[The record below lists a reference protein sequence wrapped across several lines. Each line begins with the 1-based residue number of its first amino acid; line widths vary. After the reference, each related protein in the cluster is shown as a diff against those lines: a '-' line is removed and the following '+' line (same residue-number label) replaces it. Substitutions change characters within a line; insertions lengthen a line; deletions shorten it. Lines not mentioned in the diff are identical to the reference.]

1 LSAELK
7 FRLDDDRECLL
18 LPVWIITTVLDMN
31 AFDKHSKSV
40 TAWCEDCDCVFD
52 TRWNADHH
60 QEEKS
65 HRVKVM
71 EFWIT
76 SRK

>member
-1 LSAELK
+1 MYFMMDNVYYGEFKNNKS
-7 FRLDDDRECLL
+7 
-18 LPVWIITTVLDMN
+18 VLDMN
-31 AFDKHSKSV
+31 AFDKHRKSV
-40 TAWCEDCDCVFD
+40 TAWCEDCDSVFD
-52 TRWNADHH
+52 TRWHANEH

-76 SRK
+76 GRR

>member
-1 LSAELK
+1 
-7 FRLDDDRECLL
+7 
-18 LPVWIITTVLDMN
+18 MN
-31 AFDKHSKSV
+31 AFDKHRKSV

-52 TRWNADHH
+52 TRWHANEH
-60 QEEKS
+60 QEEKKD
-65 HRVKVM
+65 HRVKIM

>member
-1 LSAELK
+1 M
-7 FRLDDDRECLL
+7 F
-18 LPVWIITTVLDMN
+18 ITTKLEIIARVLDMN
-31 AFDKHSKSV
+31 AFDKHRKSL

-52 TRWNADHH
+52 TRWHANEH

-76 SRK
+76 GRK

>member
-1 LSAELK
+1 
-7 FRLDDDRECLL
+7 
-18 LPVWIITTVLDMN
+18 MN
-31 AFDKHSKSV
+31 AFDKHRKSV
-40 TAWCEDCDCVFD
+40 TAWCENCDCVFD
-52 TRWNADHH
+52 TKWDADLH
-60 QEEKS
+60 QEEEKS

>member
-1 LSAELK
+1 
-7 FRLDDDRECLL
+7 
-18 LPVWIITTVLDMN
+18 MN
-31 AFDKHSKSV
+31 AFDKSRKSV
-40 TAWCEDCDCVFD
+40 TAWCEDCNLVFD
-52 TRWNADHH
+52 TRWRANEH

-76 SRK
+76 GTR

>member
-1 LSAELK
+1 
-7 FRLDDDRECLL
+7 
-18 LPVWIITTVLDMN
+18 MN
-31 AFDKHSKSV
+31 AFDKHRKSV

-52 TRWNADHH
+52 TKWHANEH

-65 HRVKVM
+65 HRVKVT

-76 SRK
+76 GRK

>member
-1 LSAELK
+1 MAGMNNNIGIS
-7 FRLDDDRECLL
+7 
-18 LPVWIITTVLDMN
+18 MN
-31 AFDKHSKSV
+31 AFDKHRKSV
-40 TAWCEDCDCVFD
+40 TAWCEDCDSVFD
-52 TRWNADHH
+52 TKWDADLH

-65 HRVKVM
+65 HKVKVM

>member
-1 LSAELK
+1 
-7 FRLDDDRECLL
+7 
-18 LPVWIITTVLDMN
+18 MN
-31 AFDKHSKSV
+31 AFDKHRKSL

-52 TRWNADHH
+52 TRWHADEH

-76 SRK
+76 GRK